1 MVTIKD
7 IAKLAGVAQGTVSN
21 VLNDKG
27 NVSSEKINRV
37 LDAARAL
44 GYVQNEKAALLR
56 KGYSNSF
63 IVIMPDSRTRQ
74 YEDFYLSFKNYA
86 AEYGYKSTRLLIN
99 ENSLE
104 SEKEALSQIRALQAK
119 GIACISGVAG
129 TASEEMIYNSDNPLE
144 QLPPFLFVD
153 RKPNFNTNF
162 IGFDYWT
169 AGKQMALEAL
179 KHSMTHVCLLTGN
192 PEFSSETDFYN
203 GFMST
208 LNQTHCQVTHIH
220 TDFFRRYQNIMQIFN
235 GPMPDAFF
243 ISNYGFAENVK
254 DLCFTFAPNGQIPKI
269 YTVSPVFTLPEGDFV
284 KYEMNY
290 RLLGKLA
297 AEWLIQNES
306 NTHSQKP
313 LSQTVE
319 SNGFR
324 DWYSNIRI
332 SNERK
337 TLNVITL
344 DSPEALI
351 MKNFSKLYT
360 QKSNV
365 DVNICIFSYDE
376 IYEAYNSLSAS
387 RHFDV
392 LRLDVTWLSW
402 FAEKLLLPLTDIDPE
417 IGAQLSSFINGV
429 VPYYTTVHGQI
440 YALPATPSMQILYYR
455 KDLFESPIY
464 KRMYLE
470 QFKTELAPP
479 KTFQEFNQ
487 IAAFFTRSINPLS
500 PVEYGTSMTLGS
512 TGVAGSEYLSRLFS
526 YQDNLYDS
534 NHEIHMDSPENLQAL
549 KDVIEV
555 KKYTSPDYCSWWTN
569 TARRFADGEF
579 AMAPLYSNY
588 AGELLSHSS
597 KIVGKIGYAMMPGS
611 NPVIGGG
618 SLGISKYSAHPE
630 DALSFIKWICSEP
643 ISSGSTLLGSTSPCK
658 KTYDNYEIIHNF
670 PWLKLAAKSFSLVK
684 GNRIPTHAAMPFDE
698 RKFLSILGIA
708 VKNAYSN
715 VLTPE
720 AALKN
725 VQEIMEQDF
734 VCKF

>member
-1 MVTIKD
+1 MATIKD

-27 NVSSEKINRV
+27 NVSSEKIKRV
-37 LDAARAL
+37 LDAAHAL
-44 GYVQNEKAALLR
+44 GYVPNEKAALLR
-56 KGYSNSF
+56 KGYSDSLM
-63 IVIMPDSRTRQ
+63 VIMPDSRARQ
-74 YEDFYLSFKNYA
+74 YDDFYLSFENHA
-86 AEYGYKSTRLLIN
+86 AEHGYKTTRFLIN
-99 ENSLE
+99 ENTPG
-104 SEKEALSQIRALQAK
+104 SEEDALSQIRALQAK

-129 TASEEMIYNSDNPLE
+129 TSSENAVYGGDIHISD
-144 QLPPFLFVD
+144 LPPTIFVD
-153 RKPNFNTNF
+153 RRPNFSADF
-162 IGFDYWT
+162 IGFDYKT
-169 AGKQMALEAL
+169 AGIQMAQEAH
-179 KHSMTHVCLLTGN
+179 KHHLTHICLLTGN
-192 PEFSSETDFYN
+192 LAYSSEADFYS
-203 GFMST
+203 GFMETIGQS
-208 LNQTHCQVTHIH
+208 HCLVTHIQ
-220 TDFFRRYQNIMQIFN
+220 TDSFRRYQNIMQIFN

-254 DLCFTFAPNGQIPKI
+254 DLCFTFAPNGSMPKI

-290 RLLGKLA
+290 RLLGKLT

-306 NTHSQKP
+306 NPRSQKP
-313 LSQTVE
+313 FSQTVE

-324 DWYSNIRI
+324 DWYANIRI
-332 SNERK
+332 SKERK

-376 IYEAYNSLSAS
+376 IYESYNSLSAS

-402 FAEKLLLPLTDIDPE
+402 FAEKLLLPLSSIDPD
-417 IGAQLSSFINGV
+417 IGTQLSSFINGV

-464 KRMYLE
+464 KRMYFE

-534 NHEIHMDSPENLQAL
+534 NQEIHMDSPENLQAL
-549 KDVIEV
+549 KDMIEA

-684 GNRIPTHAAMPFDE
+684 GNRIPANAAMPFDE

-715 VLTPE
+715 VLPPE